1 MPIRYAGNDNRIT
14 YGKTPIKSIMQ
25 GETAIYGE
33 DVNLFVFDATDGNN
47 IKLTGLTTAGKQVE
61 SIKVPEF
68 VDTITSTAFNNAT
81 ALRSCVIPDS
91 VTTIEE
97 GALSGCSSLES
108 LTIPFAETK
117 IEQDVYTYY
126 YPIGYLFGSATY
138 TGGET
143 IQQYYATYNG
153 NSYSLENI
161 GYCIPTSLK
170 SVMVA
175 GGTIEW
181 CAFTFCTMLEG
192 VTIGDGVTTIGANAF
207 RGCLGLLEMVVSPNN
222 NVYRSSGN
230 CIIATASKT
239 VIVGCANSII
249 PADDSVTS
257 IGKYAFRGCSS
268 LTSIT
273 IPDSVTSIGDRA
285 FEDCIGLTS
294 VTIPD
299 SVTSIGGYAF
309 LGCSKLVEVYNKSS
323 LDITAGSSANGGVA
337 SYAKNVYTE
346 EGGSWFTDTADGF
359 RFFYDGTDGYLMGYY
374 GDETAITL
382 PDGFTAYNGTKV
394 AKYAIYNYAF
404 YYCTGLTSVTI
415 GKSVVSI
422 GDYAFN
428 GCTGLTSVTIPNSVT
443 RIRRFVFFGCI
454 GLTSITIP
462 YSVTGIENYAF
473 ADCTGL
479 TSVAYEGSVAEWNAI
494 SKGNAWNQNCPF
506 TQVVCSDGI
515 VSV

>member
-25 GETAIYGE
+25 GETAVYGK

-47 IKLTGLTTAGKQVE
+47 IKLTGLTTAGKQAE
-61 SIKVPEF
+61 SIKVPKF

-81 ALRSCVIPDS
+81 ALKSCVIPDS
-91 VTTIEE
+91 VTTVEE

-117 IEQDVYTYY
+117 IEQDIYTYY

-153 NSYSLENI
+153 NSYSLNNI

-192 VTIGDGVTTIGANAF
+192 VTIGDEVTTIGANAF
-207 RGCLGLLEMVVSPNN
+207 RGCSGLLEMVVSPNN
-222 NVYRSSGN
+222 NVYHSSGN

-273 IPDSVTSIGDRA
+273 IPDSVTSIGGSA
-285 FEDCIGLTS
+285 FEGCYKLVEVYNKSSLGITAGDSENGYVAYYAKHVYTEEGGSWFTDTADDFRFFYDGTDGYLVGYYGEEKAITLPDGFTAYDGTEVAEYAIYDYAFYYCDGLTS

-299 SVTSIGGYAF
+299 SVTSIGSYAF
-309 LGCSKLVEVYNKSS
+309 SGCMS
-323 LDITAGSSANGGVA
+323 
-337 SYAKNVYTE
+337 
-346 EGGSWFTDTADGF
+346 
-359 RFFYDGTDGYLMGYY
+359 
-374 GDETAITL
+374 
-382 PDGFTAYNGTKV
+382 
-394 AKYAIYNYAF
+394 
-404 YYCTGLTSVTI
+404 LTSITI
-415 GKSVVSI
+415 P
-422 GDYAFN
+422 D
-428 GCTGLTSVTIPNSVT
+428 SVTS
-443 RIRRFVFFGCI
+443 IRSYTFFGCT

-462 YSVTGIENYAF
+462 YRVTALENYAF
-473 ADCTGL
+473 ADCSSL
-479 TSVAYEGSVAEWNAI
+479 TSVTFESSVGEWNAI
-494 SKGNAWNQNCPF
+494 SKGIAWNQNCPF
-506 TQVVCSDGI
+506 TQVVCSDGT
-515 VSV
+515 VNV